1 MKSVLVLILFF
12 AAVAFSVETGTGTV
26 TGDRVSLRAAPSLSG
41 VLLSR
46 LMNGDEL
53 VITDNSR
60 PDWVGVQPPADVN
73 LWVHSDYVDGQTVT
87 ADELNVRSGPSLN
100 HSVIGVVTNG
110 EILSVRGKLAFW
122 VRIAPVESATAWIS
136 RDFVAVEMPAP
147 VEALEPADPPEA
159 EVSVAEAAVEEEVV
173 LDETDV
179 NVAAPVTLEPEVVEP
194 TVKQVMTAASN
205 TVEQALKPDASKEQ
219 GFLGIYSGILR
230 PDRGLLYK
238 LINPADGAV
247 VCYVRG
253 NSAQMKVYSTLPLK
267 LTGKI
272 YWAQGLD
279 LPIIVPSQ
287 LEVLDVE

>member
-1 MKSVLVLILFF
+1 MKCVLLLTLCLSAAAF
-12 AAVAFSVETGTGTV
+12 AAEPGTATV

-46 LMNGDEL
+46 VMSGDTL
-53 VITDNSR
+53 KVKDNAR
-60 PDWVGVQPPADVN
+60 PGWVGVQPPADVN
-73 LWVHSDYVDGQTVT
+73 LWVHSDYVDGKTVT

-100 HSVIGVVTNG
+100 HSVVGVVTNG
-110 EILSVRGKLAFW
+110 DVLNVRGKLAAW
-122 VRIAPVESATAWIS
+122 VRIAPVDSTTAWIS
-136 RDFVAVEMPAP
+136 RDFVDVEMPEP
-147 VEALEPADPPEA
+147 VEPPEPVDPPEA
-159 EVSVAEAAVEEEVV
+159 EVSVDEAAVEEVVV

-179 NVAAPVTLEPEVVEP
+179 VEPVPLESEIIEP
-194 TVKQVMTAASN
+194 TVEQVMTAASN
-205 TVEQALKPDASKEQ
+205 TVEQALKPDPAKEQ

-230 PDRGLLYK
+230 PARGLLYK

-253 NSAQMKVYSTLPLK
+253 NSAQMETYATLPLK

-272 YWAQGLD
+272 YWARGLD